1 MKRIFMMMAAA
12 VLMGTTAM
20 AQGNNGQRPQFDRT
34 EMIKQR
40 TDQMVEKYKLNETQA
55 KQLLEL
61 NTKNADT
68 MPMMGMGR
76 MGGGRPGGQGGRR
89 GGGQGAPQMGGGQGA
104 PQMGGGGFQMT
115 DEQRAQFEE
124 MRKQREENQKKYDA
138 ELEKILTPEQFKSYQ
153 EDQKQQR
160 EQRGRG
166 MGGRRG
172 GGGPGGAGFG
182 NAM

>member
-1 MKRIFMMMAAA
+1 MKRFFMIMTAA
-12 VLMGTTAM
+12 VLMGTTAV
-20 AQGNNGQRPQFDRT
+20 AQDNRPQFDRT

-61 NTKNADT
+61 NTKNADA
-68 MPMMGMGR
+68 MGPMMGMGR
-76 MGGGRPGGQGGRR
+76 RGGGRPGGQGGRR
-89 GGGQGAPQMGGGQGA
+89 GGGGQAGQGGQGA

-115 DEQRAQFEE
+115 EEQRAQFEE

-160 EQRGRG
+160 EQRRRG
-166 MGGRRG
+166 MGGG
-172 GGGPGGAGFG
+172 APGGGFG
-182 NAM
+182 NRM

>member
-1 MKRIFMMMAAA
+1 MIMTAA
-12 VLMGTTAM
+12 VLMGTTAV
-20 AQGNNGQRPQFDRT
+20 AQDNRPQFDRT

-61 NTKNADT
+61 NTKNADA
-68 MPMMGMGR
+68 MGPMMGMGR
-76 MGGGRPGGQGGRR
+76 MGGGRPGGMGGGRR
-89 GGGQGAPQMGGGQGA
+89 GGGQAGQGGQGA

-115 DEQRAQFEE
+115 EEQRAQFEE

-160 EQRGRG
+160 EQRRRG
-166 MGGRRG
+166 MGGG
-172 GGGPGGAGFG
+172 APGGGFG
-182 NAM
+182 NRM

>member
-1 MKRIFMMMAAA
+1 MTAA
-12 VLMGTTAM
+12 VLMGTTAV
-20 AQGNNGQRPQFDRT
+20 AQDNRPQFDRT

-55 KQLLEL
+55 KQLLDL
-61 NTKNADT
+61 NTKNAET
-68 MPMMGMGR
+68 MGPMMGMGR
-76 MGGGRPGGQGGRR
+76 MGGGRPGGMGGRR
-89 GGGQGAPQMGGGQGA
+89 GGGQAGPGGQGA

-115 DEQRAQFEE
+115 EEQRARFEE

-138 ELEKILTPEQFKSYQ
+138 ELEKILTPDQFKSYQ

-166 MGGRRG
+166 MRRG
-172 GGGPGGAGFG
+172 GGGAGFG
-182 NAM
+182 GAM

>member
-1 MKRIFMMMAAA
+1 MKRFFMMMAAA

-20 AQGNNGQRPQFDRT
+20 AQGERPQFDRT

-61 NTKNADT
+61 NTKNAEA
-68 MPMMGMGR
+68 MGPMMGMGR
-76 MGGGRPGGQGGRR
+76 MGGGRPSGMGGRR
-89 GGGQGAPQMGGGQGA
+89 GGGQAGQGGQGA

-115 DEQRAQFEE
+115 EEQRARFEE
-124 MRKQREENQKKYDA
+124 MRKQREENQKKYEA

-153 EDQKQQR
+153 KDME
-160 EQRGRG
+160 EQRAQRGRRG
-166 MGGRRG
+166 MGGPG
-172 GGGPGGAGFG
+172 GGFGGR
-182 NAM
+182 N

>member
-1 MKRIFMMMAAA
+1 MKRFVMIMTAA

-61 NTKNADT
+61 NTKNAEA
-68 MPMMGMGR
+68 MGPMMGMGR
-76 MGGGRPGGQGGRR
+76 MGGGRPGGMGGRR
-89 GGGQGAPQMGGGQGA
+89 GGGQAGQGGQGA

-115 DEQRAQFEE
+115 EEQRAQFEE
-124 MRKQREENQKKYDA
+124 MRKQREENQKKYEA

-153 EDQKQQR
+153 KDME
-160 EQRGRG
+160 EQRAQRGRRG
-166 MGGRRG
+166 MGGPG
-172 GGGPGGAGFG
+172 GGGFGGR
-182 NAM
+182 N

>member
-1 MKRIFMMMAAA
+1 MKRFFFMMAAT

-20 AQGNNGQRPQFDRT
+20 AQDNRPQFDRT

-61 NTKNADT
+61 NTQNAEL
-68 MPMMGMGR
+68 MGRGMGMGR
-76 MGGGRPGGQGGRR
+76 MGGQGGRR

-115 DEQRAQFEE
+115 DEMRAQFEE

-153 EDQKQQR
+153 KDMEEQR
-160 EQRGRG
+160 AQRGRG

-172 GGGPGGAGFG
+172 GGAPGGAGFG
-182 NAM
+182 GAM

>member
-1 MKRIFMMMAAA
+1 MKRIVMMMAAT
-12 VLMGTTAM
+12 VLMSTAAM
-20 AQGNNGQRPQFDRT
+20 AQGNNGQRPQIDRT

-61 NTKNADT
+61 NTQNAEL
-68 MPMMGMGR
+68 MGRGMGMGR
-76 MGGGRPGGQGGRR
+76 MGGQGGRR

-115 DEQRAQFEE
+115 DEMRAQFEE

-153 EDQKQQR
+153 KDMEEQR
-160 EQRGRG
+160 AQRGRG
-166 MGGRRG
+166 MGGGRRG
-172 GGGPGGAGFG
+172 GGGAGFG
-182 NAM
+182 GAM

>member
-1 MKRIFMMMAAA
+1 MKRFFMIMTAA
-12 VLMGTTAM
+12 VLMGTTAV
-20 AQGNNGQRPQFDRT
+20 AQDNRPQFDRT

-61 NTKNADT
+61 NTKNAES
-68 MPMMGMGR
+68 MGPMMGMGR
-76 MGGGRPGGQGGRR
+76 MGGGRPGGMGGGRR
-89 GGGQGAPQMGGGQGA
+89 GGGQAGQGGQGA

-115 DEQRAQFEE
+115 EEQRAQFEE

-160 EQRGRG
+160 EQRRRG
-166 MGGRRG
+166 MGG
-172 GGGPGGAGFG
+172 GAPSGGFG
-182 NAM
+182 NRM

>member
-1 MKRIFMMMAAA
+1 MKRFFMIMTAA
-12 VLMGTTAM
+12 VLMGTTAV
-20 AQGNNGQRPQFDRT
+20 AQDNRPQFDRT

-61 NTKNADT
+61 NTKNAES
-68 MPMMGMGR
+68 MGPMMGMGR
-76 MGGGRPGGQGGRR
+76 MGGGRPGGMGGGRR
-89 GGGQGAPQMGGGQGA
+89 GGGQAGQGGQGA

-115 DEQRAQFEE
+115 EEQRAQFEE

-160 EQRGRG
+160 EQRRRG
-166 MGGRRG
+166 MGGG
-172 GGGPGGAGFG
+172 APGGGFG
-182 NAM
+182 NRM

>member
-1 MKRIFMMMAAA
+1 MKRFFMMMAAA

-20 AQGNNGQRPQFDRT
+20 AQGERPQFDRT

-61 NTKNADT
+61 NTKNAEA
-68 MPMMGMGR
+68 MGPMMGMGR
-76 MGGGRPGGQGGRR
+76 MGGVRPGGRGGRR
-89 GGGQGAPQMGGGQGA
+89 GGGQAGQGGQGA

-115 DEQRAQFEE
+115 EEQRARFEE
-124 MRKQREENQKKYDA
+124 MRKQREENQKKYEA

-153 EDQKQQR
+153 KDME
-160 EQRGRG
+160 EQRAQRRNRG
-166 MGGRRG
+166 MGGPG
-172 GGGPGGAGFG
+172 GGFGGR
-182 NAM
+182 N

>member
-1 MKRIFMMMAAA
+1 MKRFFMMMAAA

-20 AQGNNGQRPQFDRT
+20 AQGERPQFDRT

-61 NTKNADT
+61 NTKNAEA
-68 MPMMGMGR
+68 MGPMMGMGR
-76 MGGGRPGGQGGRR
+76 MGGGRPGGMGGRR
-89 GGGQGAPQMGGGQGA
+89 GGGQAGQGGQGA

-115 DEQRAQFEE
+115 EEQRARFEE

-138 ELEKILTPEQFKSYQ
+138 ELEKILTPDQFKSYQ
-153 EDQKQQR
+153 KDME
-160 EQRGRG
+160 EQRAQRGRRG
-166 MGGRRG
+166 MGGPG
-172 GGGPGGAGFG
+172 GGGFGGR
-182 NAM
+182 N

>member
-1 MKRIFMMMAAA
+1 MIMTAA
-12 VLMGTTAM
+12 VLMGTTAV
-20 AQGNNGQRPQFDRT
+20 AQDNRPQFDRT

-61 NTKNADT
+61 NTKNAES
-68 MPMMGMGR
+68 MGPMMGMGR
-76 MGGGRPGGQGGRR
+76 MGGGRPGGMGGGRR
-89 GGGQGAPQMGGGQGA
+89 GGGQAGQGGQGA

-115 DEQRAQFEE
+115 EEQRAQFEE

-160 EQRGRG
+160 EQRRRG
-166 MGGRRG
+166 MGGG
-172 GGGPGGAGFG
+172 APGGGFG
-182 NAM
+182 NRM

>member
-1 MKRIFMMMAAA
+1 MMAAT

-20 AQGNNGQRPQFDRT
+20 AQGNNGQRPQIDRT

-61 NTKNADT
+61 NTQNAEL
-68 MPMMGMGR
+68 MGRGMGMGR
-76 MGGGRPGGQGGRR
+76 MGGQGGRR

-115 DEQRAQFEE
+115 DEMRAQFEE

-153 EDQKQQR
+153 KDMEEQR
-160 EQRGRG
+160 AQRGRG

-172 GGGPGGAGFG
+172 GGAPGGAGFG
-182 NAM
+182 GAM

>member
-1 MKRIFMMMAAA
+1 MKRFFFMMAAT

-20 AQGNNGQRPQFDRT
+20 AQDNRPQFDRT

-61 NTKNADT
+61 NTKSADT

-76 MGGGRPGGQGGRR
+76 MGGGRPGGMGGGRR

-115 DEQRAQFEE
+115 EEQRAQFEE

-153 EDQKQQR
+153 KDMEEQR
-160 EQRGRG
+160 AQRGRG

-172 GGGPGGAGFG
+172 GGAPGGAGFG
-182 NAM
+182 GAM

>member
-1 MKRIFMMMAAA
+1 MKRIVMMMAAT
-12 VLMGTTAM
+12 VLMSTAAM
-20 AQGNNGQRPQFDRT
+20 AQGNNGQRPQIDRT

-61 NTKNADT
+61 NTKNADL
-68 MPMMGMGR
+68 MGRGMGMGR
-76 MGGGRPGGQGGRR
+76 MGGQGGRR

-115 DEQRAQFEE
+115 DEMRAQFEE

-153 EDQKQQR
+153 KDMEEQR
-160 EQRGRG
+160 AQRGRG

-172 GGGPGGAGFG
+172 GGAPGGAGFG
-182 NAM
+182 GAM

>member
-1 MKRIFMMMAAA
+1 MMMAAA

-20 AQGNNGQRPQFDRT
+20 AQGERPQFDRT

-61 NTKNADT
+61 NTKNAEA
-68 MPMMGMGR
+68 MGPMMGMGR
-76 MGGGRPGGQGGRR
+76 MGGGRPGGMGGRR
-89 GGGQGAPQMGGGQGA
+89 GGGQAGQGGQGA

-115 DEQRAQFEE
+115 EEQRARFEE
-124 MRKQREENQKKYDA
+124 MRKQREENQKKYEA

-153 EDQKQQR
+153 KDMG
-160 EQRGRG
+160 EQRAQRGRRG
-166 MGGRRG
+166 MGGPG
-172 GGGPGGAGFG
+172 GGFGGR
-182 NAM
+182 N

>member
-1 MKRIFMMMAAA
+1 MKRFFLLMTAA
-12 VLMGTTAM
+12 VLMGTTAV
-20 AQGNNGQRPQFDRT
+20 AQDNRPQFDRT

-55 KQLLEL
+55 KQLLDL
-61 NTKNADT
+61 NTKNAET
-68 MPMMGMGR
+68 MGPMMGMGR
-76 MGGGRPGGQGGRR
+76 MGGGRPGGMGGRR
-89 GGGQGAPQMGGGQGA
+89 GGGQAGPGGQGA

-115 DEQRAQFEE
+115 EEQRARFEE

-138 ELEKILTPEQFKSYQ
+138 ELEKILTPDQFKSYQ

-166 MGGRRG
+166 MRRG

-182 NAM
+182 GAM

>member
-1 MKRIFMMMAAA
+1 MKRFFMIMTAA
-12 VLMGTTAM
+12 VLMGTTAV
-20 AQGNNGQRPQFDRT
+20 AQDNRPQFDRT

-61 NTKNADT
+61 NTKNAET
-68 MPMMGMGR
+68 MGPMMGMGR
-76 MGGGRPGGQGGRR
+76 MGGGRPGGMGGRR
-89 GGGQGAPQMGGGQGA
+89 GGGQAGQGGQGA

-115 DEQRAQFEE
+115 EEQRAQFEE

-153 EDQKQQR
+153 KDME
-160 EQRGRG
+160 EQRAQRGRRG
-166 MGGRRG
+166 MGGPG
-172 GGGPGGAGFG
+172 GGGFGGR
-182 NAM
+182 N

>member
-1 MKRIFMMMAAA
+1 MMMAAA

-61 NTKNADT
+61 NTKNADL
-68 MPMMGMGR
+68 MGRGMGMGR
-76 MGGGRPGGQGGRR
+76 MGGQGGRR

-115 DEQRAQFEE
+115 DEMRAQFEE

-182 NAM
+182 GAM

>member
-1 MKRIFMMMAAA
+1 MKRFFMMMAAA

-20 AQGNNGQRPQFDRT
+20 AQGERPQFDRT

-61 NTKNADT
+61 NTKNAEA
-68 MPMMGMGR
+68 MGPMMGMGR
-76 MGGGRPGGQGGRR
+76 MGGGRPGGMGGRR
-89 GGGQGAPQMGGGQGA
+89 GGGQAGQGGQGA

-115 DEQRAQFEE
+115 EEQRARFEE
-124 MRKQREENQKKYDA
+124 MRKQREENQKKYEA

-153 EDQKQQR
+153 KDME
-160 EQRGRG
+160 EQRAQRRNSG
-166 MGGRRG
+166 M
-172 GGGPGGAGFG
+172 GGPGGGFG
-182 NAM
+182 GRN

>member
-1 MKRIFMMMAAA
+1 MAAA
-12 VLMGTTAM
+12 VLMSTAAM

-55 KQLLEL
+55 AQLLEL
-61 NTKNADT
+61 NTKNAET
-68 MPMMGMGR
+68 MGPMMGMGR

-89 GGGQGAPQMGGGQGA
+89 GGGQGGPQMGGQGA

-115 DEQRAQFEE
+115 EEQRAQFEE

-166 MGGRRG
+166 MGGGRRG
-172 GGGPGGAGFG
+172 GGAPGGAGFG
-182 NAM
+182 GAM

>member
-1 MKRIFMMMAAA
+1 MTAA
-12 VLMGTTAM
+12 VLMGTTAV
-20 AQGNNGQRPQFDRT
+20 AQDNRPQFDRT

-61 NTKNADT
+61 NTKNAES
-68 MPMMGMGR
+68 MGPMMGMGR
-76 MGGGRPGGQGGRR
+76 MGGGRPGGMGGGRR
-89 GGGQGAPQMGGGQGA
+89 GGGQAGQGGQGA

-115 DEQRAQFEE
+115 EEQRAQFEE

-138 ELEKILTPEQFKSYQ
+138 KLEKILTPEQFKSYQ

-160 EQRGRG
+160 EQRRRG
-166 MGGRRG
+166 MGGG
-172 GGGPGGAGFG
+172 APGGGFG
-182 NAM
+182 NRM

>member
-1 MKRIFMMMAAA
+1 MKRFFFMMAAT

-20 AQGNNGQRPQFDRT
+20 AQDNRPQFDRT

-61 NTKNADT
+61 NTKNAEA
-68 MPMMGMGR
+68 MGPMMGMGR

-89 GGGQGAPQMGGGQGA
+89 GGGQGGPQMGGQGA

-115 DEQRAQFEE
+115 EEQRAQFEE

-172 GGGPGGAGFG
+172 GGAPGGAGFG
-182 NAM
+182 GAM

>member
-1 MKRIFMMMAAA
+1 MMMAAA

-20 AQGNNGQRPQFDRT
+20 AQGERPQFDRT

-55 KQLLEL
+55 KQLLDL
-61 NTKNADT
+61 NTKNAET
-68 MPMMGMGR
+68 MGPMMGMGR
-76 MGGGRPGGQGGRR
+76 MGGGRPGGMGGRR
-89 GGGQGAPQMGGGQGA
+89 GGGQAGPGGQGA

-115 DEQRAQFEE
+115 EEQRARFEE

-138 ELEKILTPEQFKSYQ
+138 ELEKILTPDQFKSYQ

-166 MGGRRG
+166 MRRG

-182 NAM
+182 GAM

>member
-1 MKRIFMMMAAA
+1 MKRIFLIMTAA

-40 TDQMVEKYKLNETQA
+40 TDAMVEKYKLDADQA
-55 KQLLEL
+55 KKLLEL
-61 NTKNADT
+61 NTKNAET
-68 MPMMGMGR
+68 MGPGMGMGR
-76 MGGGRPGGQGGRR
+76 MGGGRPGGMGGRR
-89 GGGQGAPQMGGGQGA
+89 GGGQAGQGA

-115 DEQRAQFEE
+115 EEQRAQFEE

-153 EDQKQQR
+153 KDME
-160 EQRGRG
+160 EQRAQRGRRG
-166 MGGRRG
+166 MGGPG
-172 GGGPGGAGFG
+172 GGGFGGR
-182 NAM
+182 N